1 MAIAPTCDLCGAEL
15 KKFGAILLSPPKGR
29 AAEKLHACVGCWQKK
44 VEPMVRPAARAKKK
58 KKTAR

>member
-29 AAEKLHACVGCWQKK
+29 AAEKLHACVDCWQKK
-44 VEPMVRPAARAKKK
+44 VEPMVRPAPRQAKKAK
-58 KKTAR
+58 K